1 MKPSRDDSRT
11 VALGAKFSTKE
22 AASLREKAKASGV
35 TVSTLIHG
43 LVVNGVV
50 YPRPHIDPIAIEQ
63 WRALAPVASN
73 LNQLTRRINQGQLP
87 EPPDV
92 SDELLALRCVLE
104 EIRNELIGE
113 PRRAA

>member
-1 MKPSRDDSRT
+1 MKPRRDESRT
-11 VALGAKFSTKE
+11 QSLGAKFSPGE
-22 AASLREKAKASGV
+22 AARLRAQASASGI
-35 TVSTLIHG
+35 TVSTLIHDLAIKG
-43 LVVNGVV
+43 AVH
-50 YPRPHIDPIAIEQ
+50 PRPRIDPIAIEQ

-92 SDELLALRCVLE
+92 AEELLALRCVLE